1 MNLNITT
8 KSIITFLLYIS
19 LFISL
24 CSTEKY
30 FQRSNSPFD
39 MIDTSSSSKEK
50 SQKSHDHF
58 MLNDSP
64 ASNGYSLLRND
75 VIRQHLHVWRG
86 HSAPLLHEHL
96 PILPRAQKGQVC
108 HVEVEEFQPLLSM
121 VGHFEPKKF
130 DCSFANGDVIYRHEG
145 NPLINHDHVQVTIF
159 FFRNNNSVVQTVDI
173 MIDIED
179 PPTHLINN
187 YDMDNVTNQV
197 IHNNNNTNTMNGNN
211 DDDKKLKM
219 KQGYLIGPIPQSRI
233 QLLKELTVKN
243 LRATSESISPDILK
257 IRYNLDK
264 EECRFAYVSPEY
276 LINRG
281 QLAKN
286 TSDWSILG
294 RLGGTQ
300 TPKLGMP
307 LTSGSAVG
315 GVRRW
320 PLFGQIVH
328 FNRTMVDYIDRDC
341 QEALLQ
347 GYRYLHRIGNSYA
360 TDYIPIQITIWSRM
374 SDGSRGQQIIESKFL
389 KVTISNAQNLK
400 SPVLG
405 AFRQINVTHI
415 GGSLSILPRDS
426 ISIPRDS
433 ILSWEYLDINMTRMQ
448 GPLQA
453 QIVNLRDPTRP
464 VTSFRLADLRQGL
477 IALQLLNYAESL
489 VKVFIITMTAIDP
502 YFQVSQPVNLRI
514 ATFLQPVVEINSR
527 TLASNAPPSFQV
539 FSLPLFTYTG
549 ATSLIQ
555 KHNIQVVGYIDES
568 MIVYTIRSWLNE
580 DINLNNKLSI
590 NKSQGQLLLDGQSA
604 YDVNF
609 GPPHI
614 ASMSLA
620 YIHNGEYEPTIERIP
635 LSITIPSLLNSRL
648 RLKREQNTTINNDYF
663 NENNNNLYQKYG
675 SGKQRRKHKRI
686 ANSLPVLQL
695 ELSIRIVRL
704 YNHINNGALKSGN
717 TFRLSTLSS
726 ICFTAEDFL
735 TPEALKAI
743 RSDIINLAFVVK
755 VAPNQG
761 VLIRLPIVKNFT
773 TYHYFHKNNKDNNQQ
788 LNMDYFTN
796 EKIHVDNNEVTF
808 VEQQELME
816 KSQIGVILLSD
827 LETGEVCY
835 LNQRH
840 DRSTDLMGIKQIGR
854 VDFPT
859 VYMTFEIQPPI
870 PIILVERMD
879 PNVVLRVRETASY
892 VPLTSLHL
900 NYGMEWNIPSH
911 NFEQYN
917 QSMFNNLG
925 SENIVYTIVQT
936 PRLRQLEDIIKM
948 DKNAYIGTHDAGRL
962 VSLSS
967 ITSSTHVGDMKLQAG
982 LAINLRE
989 AQVPCVTQFTQRQ
1002 IDENDIV
1009 YVPPTQDIGYTD
1021 QDLIVRYS
1029 VSGPSGY
1036 ELNNREMRIQLVAED
1051 NQIPEVKIIS
1061 PLKLHRDGELLI
1073 DSNVLSV
1080 IDLDTP
1086 EEKLFIQFERLPKY
1100 GKILLN
1106 LIQSTQYNQRS
1117 KHSNMTQYSTINK
1130 AQNISFSSFKKRK
1143 LIYQQSGEN
1152 VKQDDFILTI
1162 TDGIQTST
1170 PLEVP
1175 IEIKPRILQGNKWH
1189 QLVNNTILVKE
1200 NSSVTL
1206 TPSVFPMDTTDMNAS
1221 PTDISA
1227 ISTAPQYFV
1236 IVFPTK
1242 GNLLIDHKNKVSQF
1256 TYKDILENRLS
1267 YRHGP
1272 AEIGV
1277 KSVYDFARIW
1287 DFNAGETF
1295 SLNFTIMPV
1304 NSQPPVLRSET
1315 LLQVKEG
1322 DKVEITPYTLYATD
1336 PDTNEYD
1343 IQLHIIHPPKWGH
1356 IELINKKSISNQQYN
1371 QSNHIQ
1377 LINNQYKQNILN
1389 FNMKNIRD
1397 GLIYY
1402 INSIHQNG
1410 QESIEDLF
1418 SIKAYDGHYYSI
1430 NIIEIKI
1437 AIQPI
1442 NDEIPNVRLL
1452 KYFSCI
1458 LNTRKVLT
1466 PYLFHV
1472 NDMDI
1477 PRDILQIRF
1486 IKLPIYGYLLIYW
1499 QHGEKYIITQYSNPI
1514 TESYL
1519 GMLNLIYIQNSS
1531 LINQSI
1537 INQSSNSSMI
1547 IMDQFTV
1554 VVTDGKHIV
1563 EKEAYVLIR
1572 PINQYPPEMYIDN
1585 NNNNDGIILD
1595 GQKWTRLDSKPN
1607 GLIINDID
1615 TSEDDLII
1623 IILEKPKYGI
1633 IQRLPHLI
1641 EEAWDIEEMKAG
1653 NDLQALA
1660 QLSIAGSIGGPKTI
1674 RILDRGDQ
1682 FTKRQMT
1689 TGRIHYLYTG
1699 PYQEQYLTDSCVL
1712 RLSDG
1717 QYSTDPITLR
1727 FRIRRVDGTNGGL
1740 SHSSLPYL
1748 PITNLQTL
1756 RPLEYPEM
1764 KSTITEENDKEGNQ
1778 MHQNDASDTILD
1790 SFNTVIL
1797 MATINRFTFIQ
1808 YKDIQ
1813 PDKLNHN
1820 QIEITFHL
1828 NDNSSLFP
1836 CGLISHISNPLKNI
1850 IKFTKNEVQNHQIVF
1865 YAINC
1870 ENYLNKQFQIDFQL
1884 INSYGDYLSQKSI
1897 IISIQKNNHHLLP
1910 ELEQFSDLL
1919 ILPYTDTLIKTN
1931 HLSIKDKDT
1940 NPNYLIYI
1948 ILKYNEQYK
1957 QYGQFIN
1964 NNNNETIQCFTQ
1976 SQINSNQIL
1985 FSSYSMK
1992 NQSFSI
1998 DLLIFD
2004 AGDIGQIID
2013 FNQLCNNILLEY
2025 HLINKTNNQE
2035 HFHPFIERMNYI
2047 IKQNNTKMIQSNE
2060 PLKFNIRYKQL
2071 KHLNDNNH
2079 LLINNAPK
2087 PDTLETILPG
2097 YVGFYLSSENI
2108 YTLNPWLQFKLL
2120 NNEKMNCE
2128 LFNKIENKSIHDY
2141 FYQNDLNRRKLVVIL
2156 LKDKK
2161 GFKKSRKKSSLSSSS
2176 SSSSL
2181 SNDTVCEIQYEIQ
2194 NVNQPIERK
2203 IYSLELSWITLGF
2216 DHKVYTICPE
2226 RGILT
2231 LTVIRK
2237 GTNQALQSTLTDVYV
2252 GLSSDTAIEG
2262 KDFSLHS
2269 QKLVVFHKG
2278 EVKKDV
2284 LISFHPTTRDF
2295 NHQNLRFYVD
2305 LKSPT
2310 GAILDRKYKAE
2321 VVVTNNHG
2329 KCQSKSYFT
2338 PIKLGNETTK
2348 TANNPVKR
2356 DLTSII
2362 HSNLDKTPNNPIY
2375 LSDAQMNSD
2384 NHDEDY
2390 YLKDFNWQ
2398 SNQQYRMESDPIK
2411 NHISLTEWLAT
2422 NDLPD
2427 SKTLSASYE
2436 NYMHSNKHIMHC
2448 LNGWKFYQH
2457 RCYRLYENKKITWE
2471 EARNYC
2477 ELQDGFL
2484 TSITDETNLKWL
2496 AQIFQ
2501 IRKPFWI
2508 GLHQTQPRG
2517 PWVWHNFEHVGF
2529 TKWDKGHPVNTK
2541 WRSPTNKQIKRK
2553 YYLSQKQKHYRGPKA
2568 CVLVTPNLY
2577 WQNRLCN
2584 RIITKVNFICMRNPE
2599 IF

>member
-1 MNLNITT
+1 
-8 KSIITFLLYIS
+8 
-19 LFISL
+19 
-24 CSTEKY
+24 
-30 FQRSNSPFD
+30 
-39 MIDTSSSSKEK
+39 
-50 SQKSHDHF
+50 
-58 MLNDSP
+58 
-64 ASNGYSLLRND
+64 
-75 VIRQHLHVWRG
+75 
-86 HSAPLLHEHL
+86 
-96 PILPRAQKGQVC
+96 
-108 HVEVEEFQPLLSM
+108 
-121 VGHFEPKKF
+121 
-130 DCSFANGDVIYRHEG
+130 
-145 NPLINHDHVQVTIF
+145 
-159 FFRNNNSVVQTVDI
+159 
-173 MIDIED
+173 
-179 PPTHLINN
+179 
-187 YDMDNVTNQV
+187 
-197 IHNNNNTNTMNGNN
+197 
-211 DDDKKLKM
+211 
-219 KQGYLIGPIPQSRI
+219 
-233 QLLKELTVKN
+233 
-243 LRATSESISPDILK
+243 
-257 IRYNLDK
+257 
-264 EECRFAYVSPEY
+264 
-276 LINRG
+276 
-281 QLAKN
+281 
-286 TSDWSILG
+286 
-294 RLGGTQ
+294 
-300 TPKLGMP
+300 MP
-307 LTSGSAVG
+307 LTSGSAIG

-347 GYRYLHRIGNSYA
+347 GYRYLHRRGNSYS
-360 TDYIPIQITIWSRM
+360 TDYIPIQITIWNRM
-374 SDGSRGQQIIESKFL
+374 NDGSRGQQIIESKFL

-400 SPVLG
+400 SPILR

-426 ISIPRDS
+426 ISISRDS

-489 VKVFIITMTAIDP
+489 VKVFTITMTAIDP

-514 ATFLQPVVEINSR
+514 ATFLQPVVEINSH
-527 TLASNAPPSFQV
+527 TLAANAPPSFQV

-549 ATSLIQ
+549 AISLIQ

-568 MIVYTIRSWLNE
+568 MIVYTIRSWPNE
-580 DINLNNKLSI
+580 EINLYNKLAI

-604 YDVNF
+604 YGVNF

-620 YIHNGEYEPTIERIP
+620 YIHTGEYEPTVERIP
-635 LSITIPSLLNSRL
+635 LSITIPSLMNSRL
-648 RLKREQNTTINNDYF
+648 RLKREQNTTMNHDYF
-663 NENNNNLYQKYG
+663 NGNNKNLHQRYQHNE
-675 SGKQRRKHKRI
+675 SGKQRRKYRRI

-717 TFRLSTLSS
+717 TFRLPTLSS
-726 ICFTAEDFL
+726 ICFTAEDFF
-735 TPEALKAI
+735 TPEALKAV

-755 VAPNQG
+755 VAPSQG
-761 VLIRLPIVKNFT
+761 VLVRLPIVKNFT
-773 TYHYFHKNNKDNNQQ
+773 TYHYLHRNNHRNNNNNQQ
-788 LNMDYFTN
+788 LNMDYYTD
-796 EKIHVDNNEVTF
+796 EKIPLDNNEITF
-808 VEQQELME
+808 SEQQELME

-840 DRSTDLMGIKQIGR
+840 DRATDLMGIKQIGR

-870 PIILVERMD
+870 PIIIVERMD

-900 NYGMEWNIPSH
+900 NYGMEWNIPLH

-925 SENIVYTIVQT
+925 SENITYTIIQA

-948 DKNAYIGTHDAGRL
+948 NKNAYIGTHDAGRL

-989 AQVPCVTQFTQRQ
+989 AQVSCVTQFTQRQ

-1021 QDLIVRYS
+1021 QDLIVRYT
-1029 VSGPSGY
+1029 VSGPTGY

-1051 NQIPEVKIIS
+1051 NQIPEVKIIT
-1061 PLKLHRDGELLI
+1061 PLRLHRDGELII
-1073 DSNVLSV
+1073 DSNVLS
-1080 IDLDTP
+1080 INDLDTP
-1086 EEKLFIQFERLPKY
+1086 EEKLFIQFETLPKY
-1100 GKILLN
+1100 GKILIN
-1106 LIQSTQYNQRS
+1106 LIESNQYNQRNKNLS
-1117 KHSNMTQYSTINK
+1117 QYVLVVKN
-1130 AQNISFSSFKKRK
+1130 QNISYSLFKKGK
-1143 LIYQQSGEN
+1143 LIYQQSGDN

-1162 TDGIQTST
+1162 TDGIQNST
-1170 PLEVP
+1170 PLQVP

-1200 NSSVTL
+1200 NSSVIL
-1206 TPSVFPMDTTDMNAS
+1206 TPSVFPMDTTDMTALPNDVLTMS
-1221 PTDISA
+1221 N
-1227 ISTAPQYFV
+1227 APQYFV

-1242 GNLLIDHKNKVSQF
+1242 GNLFINHKHKVSQF

-1277 KSVYDFARIW
+1277 KNVYDFVRIW

-1295 SLNFTIMPV
+1295 SLNFTLMPV

-1322 DKVEITPYTLYATD
+1322 DKVEITPYNLYATD
-1336 PDTNEYD
+1336 PDTNESD

-1356 IELINKKSISNQQYN
+1356 LELINNNNNTSTII
-1371 QSNHIQ
+1371 NH
-1377 LINNQYKQNILN
+1377 

-1397 GLIYY
+1397 GFIYY
-1402 INSIHQNG
+1402 VNSIHDNG
-1410 QESIEDLF
+1410 IESIEDLF
-1418 SIKAYDGHYYSI
+1418 TIKAFDGLYYSL

-1452 KYFSCI
+1452 KYFSVTMD
-1458 LNTRKVLT
+1458 TRKVLT

-1477 PRDILQIRF
+1477 PKDILQINF
-1486 IKLPIYGYLLIYW
+1486 IELPIYGNLLIYW
-1499 QHGEKYIITQYSNPI
+1499 QHGEKYIITYNSNSI
-1514 TESYL
+1514 IESYL
-1519 GMLNLIYIQNSS
+1519 GMLNLIYIQNASMLNTS
-1531 LINQSI
+1531 PPPTTTTGTTTATLKNQSY
-1537 INQSSNSSMI
+1537 SSSI
-1547 IMDQFTV
+1547 LAIDQFTV
-1554 VVTDGKHIV
+1554 SVTDGKHKV
-1563 EKEAYVLIR
+1563 ERTAYILIR
-1572 PINQYPPEMYIDN
+1572 PINQYPPEMYISTTTN
-1585 NNNNDGIILD
+1585 NDDDGDGIILD
-1595 GQKWTRLDSKPN
+1595 GQKWIRLDNQLN
-1607 GLIINDID
+1607 GLIIKDND

-1623 IILEKPKYGI
+1623 TIIEKPKYGY
-1633 IQRLPHLI
+1633 IQRLPRMLSKDGIIDHLDLI
-1641 EEAWDIEEMKAG
+1641 EEAWDIEEMKVG
-1653 NDLQALA
+1653 NDIQSLA
-1660 QLSIAGSIGGPKTI
+1660 QLSVAGSIGGPKTI
-1674 RILDRGDQ
+1674 KILDRGDQ

-1689 TGRIHYLYTG
+1689 TGRIHYVYTG

-1740 SHSSLPYL
+1740 SYSSLPYL
-1748 PITNLQTL
+1748 PMTNLQPL

-1764 KSTITEENDKEGNQ
+1764 KGTISEENDKEGNQ
-1778 MHQNDASDTILD
+1778 MHQNDASDNTLD
-1790 SFNTVIL
+1790 SFNTAIIT
-1797 MATINRFTFIQ
+1797 ATINRFTFIQ

-1813 PDKLNHN
+1813 FDKINDN
-1820 QIEITFHL
+1820 QIEITYNL
-1828 NDNSSLFP
+1828 KDNNSLSS
-1836 CGLISHISNPLKNI
+1836 CGLLAHISDPLKSI
-1850 IKFTKNEVQNHQIVF
+1850 MKFTNNEVRNHQIVF
-1865 YAINC
+1865 YPLNC
-1870 ENYLNKQFQIDFQL
+1870 GNYLNKQFHYDF
-1884 INSYGDYLSQKSI
+1884 IITNSLGDYLGQKSI
-1897 IISIQKNNHHLLP
+1897 IISIQKQKYHHLP
-1910 ELEQFSDLL
+1910 ELQPSSSLI
-1919 ILPYTDTLIKTN
+1919 ILPYTDTIIKPN
-1931 HLSIKDKDT
+1931 HLSMKDKDT
-1940 NPNYLIYI
+1940 NPNHLIYI
-1948 ILKYNEQYK
+1948 ISTNYNNKQSK

-1964 NNNNETIQCFTQ
+1964 HYNLTIHCFTQ
-1976 SQINSNQIL
+1976 SQINSNHIL
-1985 FSSYSMK
+1985 FSSYS
-1992 NQSFSI
+1992 NNNPSSFII
-1998 DLLIFD
+1998 DLYLFD
-2004 AGDIGQIID
+2004 AGDIGPIHNLD
-2013 FNQLCNNILLEY
+2013 QLCNHILLY
-2025 HLINKTNNQE
+2025 TLDNNTNIQHNIN
-2035 HFHPFIERMNYI
+2035 PFFERMLYTT
-2047 IKQNNTKMIQSNE
+2047 KQNDTNVIKTNE
-2060 PLKFNIRYKQL
+2060 PLKFNVQYQDL
-2071 KHLNDNNH
+2071 KHLNNNNNNNNSNNDLLINNSNNNID

-2087 PDTLETILPG
+2087 PDHLETILPG
-2097 YVGFYLSSENI
+2097 LVGFYLNSENI
-2108 YTLNPWLQFKLL
+2108 YTLNPWIQYKLI
-2120 NNEKMNCE
+2120 NNHKMNCI
-2128 LFNKIENKSIHDY
+2128 LYNKINNKTIYNY

-2161 GFKKSRKKSSLSSSS
+2161 KLKKYSSSASSVSSSSGSSSS
-2176 SSSSL
+2176 SSASSL
-2181 SNDTVCEIQYEIQ
+2181 STLNDTVCKIEYELY
-2194 NVNQPIERK
+2194 NVDKSVERK
-2203 IYSLELSWITLGF
+2203 RYSLELSWITLGF
-2216 DHKVYTICPE
+2216 DQKVYTICPE
-2226 RGILT
+2226 RGLLT

-2278 EVKKDV
+2278 ELKKEV
-2284 LISFHPTTRDF
+2284 IISFHPTTKDF
-2295 NHQNLRFYVD
+2295 TDQNLRFYVD

-2310 GAILDRKYKAE
+2310 GAILDQNYRAE
-2321 VVVTNNHG
+2321 VIVSNNHE
-2329 KCQSKSYFT
+2329 KCQSISYFT
-2338 PIKLGNETTK
+2338 PIKLGDETTK
-2348 TANNPVKR
+2348 TVNNPVKR
-2356 DLTSII
+2356 DLTNII
-2362 HSNLDKTPNNPIY
+2362 HSNRNKIRNNPIY
-2375 LSDAQMNSD
+2375 LSDAQMNND
-2384 NHDEDY
+2384 NHDDDYY

-2398 SNQQYRMESDPIK
+2398 SNQQYKIENDSIK

-2436 NYMHSNKHIMHC
+2436 NYMHSNKHTMHC

-2457 RCYRLYENKKITWE
+2457 RCYQLYENKEITWE

-2496 AQIFQ
+2496 AEIFQ

-2517 PWVWHNFEHVGF
+2517 SWVWHNFEHVGF
-2529 TKWDKGHPVNTK
+2529 TKWDKGYPVNTK
-2541 WRSPTNKQIKRK
+2541 WRSPTNRHIKRK
-2553 YYLSQKQKHYRGPKA
+2553 HYLSQKQKRYRGPKA

-2577 WQNRLCN
+2577 WQNRFCN
-2584 RIITKVNFICMRNPE
+2584 RIITNVNFMCMKNPE